1 MFKGKL
7 KIKKPPKEVT
17 PQTKK
22 AVTSSLVMTV
32 VALSLCFGILIGGID
47 TNADI
52 TDIFTN
58 EPDNVRQSDEGSIP
72 VSYSDKKNTAVFDI
86 TDENNIKLNYYN
98 TQNEFERQI
107 VFTFDS
113 DSRILSVGEK
123 KRRSE

>member
-98 TQNEFERQI
+98 TQNKNFQLFF
-107 VFTFDS
+107 VKTS
-113 DSRILSVGEK
+113 LLP
-123 KRRSE
+123 